1 MKKKI
6 MIFIAM
12 IVLFGCRNGGVGEE
26 PIEVKNVTAKDLYGS
41 WKLSKIYT
49 TEWIVERLPMDIE
62 KYFLKIMKDGE
73 LEYRFFYA
81 NKEKKPSI
89 KKGKWIL
96 ENNRLLLKEM
106 KESIIYRDSKG
117 TYFTVKNSRMVKP
130 ISEKLHKSFQ
140 TFQELRF
147 TKKDNKLI
155 LWNYGGDPD
164 ARRYFMWEKEKVN

>member
-6 MIFIAM
+6 VLVMVM

-26 PIEVKNVTAKDLYGS
+26 PVEVKNVTVKELHGS

-49 TEWIVERLPMDIE
+49 TEWIVKRLPMDIE

-73 LEYRFFYA
+73 LEYRFFYV
-81 NKEKKPSI
+81 NKEKKPII

-96 ENNRLLLKEM
+96 ENNRLLLKE
-106 KESIIYRDSKG
+106 IINTIVYIDAKGEHFNNLNNKRILNPVRSK
-117 TYFTVKNSRMVKP
+117 P
-130 ISEKLHKSFQ
+130 HKFFQ

-155 LWNYGGDPD
+155 LWDYGGDPD
-164 ARRYFMWEKEKVN
+164 ARRYFMWEKRE